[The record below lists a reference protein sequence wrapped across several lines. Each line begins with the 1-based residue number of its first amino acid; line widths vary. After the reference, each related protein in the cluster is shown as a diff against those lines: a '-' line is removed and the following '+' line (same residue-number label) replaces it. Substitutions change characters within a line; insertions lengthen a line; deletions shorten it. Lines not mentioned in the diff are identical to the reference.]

1 MFENARITRPLRGSI
16 GLLAIFVL
24 LESHNPSLAQQGEE
38 KSASATSA
46 GPSHLSLHVFVDE
59 PTDETKLAVQELGLP
74 ASWHDG
80 GTKDRLVA
88 IIVGG
93 TDVKPEP
100 LADVEPPTSLEGY
113 RVAADTSGHLQLLG
127 RTQHGLANGIYD
139 ARRAL
144 LVAGK
149 QIRSP
154 TALLSEGEHGP
165 RFSQRAFYHFLT
177 TWNLPRLSADT
188 FTRDQ
193 WKVHLQRMRALNANQ
208 FYFDI
213 WADQYYH
220 PDYPQLHRNKVV
232 YDRIRDACNYAHR
245 LGIRTGVYIF
255 PCQVPPSVYQAHPE
269 ARAVE
274 ATNYHGINMCPS
286 RAWDRVIAFDTF
298 LLRYFGKSLDDVVVE
313 MQDPGSCVC
322 ELCCKQ
328 FPELVIRFVD
338 TYRQVPSG
346 PADRRI
352 EVCTLHYHDWL
363 EEPTFNSGVAFPI
376 KDLRKRVFEKLP
388 KGTTLFDID
397 NPTLDM
403 GRGYG
408 FKNSYFFFDLDPESG
423 LENHQVYPIVKLRR
437 IESQVGDS
445 LRRGHVGIMAYR
457 MMPFAQH
464 VADYWLFRKC
474 WDPGLDVDVAMT
486 ELGAE
491 WNIRPSDRPKFVQA
505 MHNLDAWK
513 EESRFEPIEQANV
526 ALQQLVADND
536 ASEFLVDLRDQVVVF
551 TVLAEYKRD
560 NPERIDQADFF
571 PPNEL
576 VNEVRELMLDRR
588 IFEAYTVYQHWIN
601 RSRAMIGQRIRWWL
615 QTM

>member
-1 MFENARITRPLRGSI
+1 MCMRV
-16 GLLAIFVL
+16 VL
-24 LESHNPSLAQQGEE
+24 Q
-38 KSASATSA
+38 
-46 GPSHLSLHVFVDE
+46 
-59 PTDETKLAVQELGLP
+59 AVP
-74 ASWHDG
+74 
-80 GTKDRLVA
+80 
-88 IIVGG
+88 
-93 TDVKPEP
+93 
-100 LADVEPPTSLEGY
+100 
-113 RVAADTSGHLQLLG
+113 
-127 RTQHGLANGIYD
+127 
-139 ARRAL
+139 
-144 LVAGK
+144 
-149 QIRSP
+149 
-154 TALLSEGEHGP
+154 
-165 RFSQRAFYHFLT
+165 
-177 TWNLPRLSADT
+177 
-188 FTRDQ
+188 
-193 WKVHLQRMRALNANQ
+193 
-208 FYFDI
+208 
-213 WADQYYH
+213 
-220 PDYPQLHRNKVV
+220 
-232 YDRIRDACNYAHR
+232 
-245 LGIRTGVYIF
+245 RTGNPF
-255 PCQVPPSVYQAHPE
+255 RRHLPP
-269 ARAVE
+269 
-274 ATNYHGINMCPS
+274 G
-286 RAWDRVIAFDTF
+286 
-298 LLRYFGKSLDDVVVE
+298 
-313 MQDPGSCVC
+313 
-322 ELCCKQ
+322 
-328 FPELVIRFVD
+328 
-338 TYRQVPSG
+338 SG

-352 EVCTLHYHDWL
+352 EVCTLHYRDWL

-560 NPERIDQADFF
+560 NPERIDQAGFF